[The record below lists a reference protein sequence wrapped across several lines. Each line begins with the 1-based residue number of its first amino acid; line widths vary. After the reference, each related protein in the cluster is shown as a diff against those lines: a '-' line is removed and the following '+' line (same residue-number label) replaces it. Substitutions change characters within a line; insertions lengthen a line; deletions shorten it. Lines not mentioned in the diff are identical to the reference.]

1 VSVTDVGA
9 ADGVRT
15 ATVRGRRLR
24 LRETG
29 PADAGPEDTVLL
41 LHGIGRS
48 LEDWDEQHE
57 LLSDGFRVLS
67 LDLPGY
73 GGSEPMREPYA
84 LATLARAVEDAL
96 DALGVTGPVHVVG
109 NSLGGAVAMQ
119 LSVQAPERVRDLVL
133 VDSAGFGREVTATLR
148 ILAVRP
154 LAHLLLRRPSRAG
167 ARRTEASIFADPA
180 FVTPE
185 RVERGHRHAG
195 RPEGTRVLLETA
207 GALGG
212 LRGVHP
218 RWRRELLREVA
229 ARRLP
234 TLVVWGSADR
244 VLPAEHLEAARR
256 ELPHAR
262 THLFD
267 ATGHMPQIERAEPF
281 AALARD
287 FWARSAAR

>member
-57 LLSDGFRVLS
+57 LLSDRFRVLS

-119 LSVQAPERVRDLVL
+119 LSVQAR
-133 VDSAGFGREVTATLR
+133 SGCATSCWSTA
-148 ILAVRP
+148 
-154 LAHLLLRRPSRAG
+154 RA
-167 ARRTEASIFADPA
+167 
-180 FVTPE
+180 
-185 RVERGHRHAG
+185 
-195 RPEGTRVLLETA
+195 
-207 GALGG
+207 
-212 LRGVHP
+212 
-218 RWRRELLREVA
+218 
-229 ARRLP
+229 
-234 TLVVWGSADR
+234 
-244 VLPAEHLEAARR
+244 
-256 ELPHAR
+256 
-262 THLFD
+262 
-267 ATGHMPQIERAEPF
+267 
-281 AALARD
+281 
-287 FWARSAAR
+287 SAAR